1 MNDSKTHKRRDA
13 ISAKKIDELVTA
25 QAQDEASWEAPV
37 EVKRTNKAG
46 AFSIPADLAERAAF
60 LARVHHAKGIEEW
73 ITTVIKERTE
83 LEESAF
89 AAAKRELHSSGVRRT
104 NASSGPG

>member
-1 MNDSKTHKRRDA
+1 MNDGKTHKRRDA
-13 ISAKKIDELVTA
+13 ISAKKIDELVTT

-60 LARVHHAKGIEEW
+60 LARVHPAVGPFRAVGCLTKQS
-73 ITTVIKERTE
+73 E
-83 LEESAF
+83 LSHRFPRRGRLPSTPPGAWHPLSAAF
-89 AAAKRELHSSGVRRT
+89 R
-104 NASSGPG
+104 